1 MDMDCQSVVMCM
13 ATIALIIATYTPLFK
28 ILGVPF
34 IPILQLLQVPEAVQA
49 SQTLV
54 VGFADMLLPSVVA
67 STTIT
72 SEMTR
77 FIVAAVSVTQLVYMS
92 EVGGVLLGSKIPVNI
107 KELIII
113 FIERTLITLPV
124 IVLIAN
130 FIY

>member
-1 MDMDCQSVVMCM
+1 MWIGVLPVVMGL
-13 ATIALIIATYTPLFK
+13 ATIALIIATYTPIFR
-28 ILGVPF
+28 ILGLPF
-34 IPILQLLQVPEAVQA
+34 VPILQLLQVPEALAA

-54 VGFADMLLPSVVA
+54 IGFADMLLPSIVA
-67 STTIT
+67 STTIS

-77 FIVAAVSVTQLVYMS
+77 FIIAAVSVTQLIYLS

-107 KELIII
+107 KDLIII

-130 FIY
+130 IIY

>member
-1 MDMDCQSVVMCM
+1 MKRLHKSLT
-13 ATIALIIATYTPLFK
+13 ALAIALIIATYTPIFR
-28 ILGVPF
+28 ILGLPF
-34 IPILQLLQVPEAVQA
+34 VPILQLLQVPEALAA

-54 VGFADMLLPSVVA
+54 IGFADMLLPSIVA
-67 STTIT
+67 STTIS

-77 FIVAAVSVTQLVYMS
+77 FIIAAVSVTQLVYMS

-107 KELIII
+107 KDLIII

-130 FIY
+130 IIY